1 MPARAASPAIACF
14 GPRRGIERPRGT
26 FVGGG
31 AAATL
36 CALSSRAALSFVF
49 GLGSRAGAAS
59 LRASWGVPRR
69 RRRLRGRDGLRAE
82 PENQGQ
88 NRWCFF
94 RGNGRLGRRR
104 EPWRGREAPGEGCG
118 GETSM
123 QPVYLAKANAPRTK
137 QIKALHTARRRWLHV
152 CSLALCCAESF
163 CASPAREAPCG
174 SRETSKLTGDRVR
187 RFVQSTP
194 PPRPPS
200 PRLPTTPRGRR
211 PRSKSATR
219 RRFPLRCR
227 SRRTPTSP

>member
-1 MPARAASPAIACF
+1 MACF

-69 RRRLRGRDGLRAE
+69 RRRLRGREGLRAE

-104 EPWRGREAPGEGCG
+104 EPWRGRGAPGEGWG
-118 GETSM
+118 GGAVDN
-123 QPVYLAKANAPRTK
+123 PVLLAKANAARKKRWFLPRLSVW
-137 QIKALHTARRRWLHV
+137 LHTKTPAQCRVLATAPALREKRRAAAAKPEQKH
-152 CSLALCCAESF
+152 CALEQQFAQ
-163 CASPAREAPCG
+163 SPP
-174 SRETSKLTGDRVR
+174 
-187 RFVQSTP
+187 STP
-194 PPRPPS
+194 PPSARRDRNQRPS
-200 PRLPTTPRGRR
+200 
-211 PRSKSATR
+211 
-219 RRFPLRCR
+219 
-227 SRRTPTSP
+227 

>member
-69 RRRLRGRDGLRAE
+69 RRRLRGREGLRAE

-104 EPWRGREAPGEGCG
+104 EPWRGREAPREGWG
-118 GETSM
+118 GDASM
-123 QPVYLAKANAPRTK
+123 QPVYLAKPKKKAKRGTPRAAFDRAIGVDSVPAHLGSAA
-137 QIKALHTARRRWLHV
+137 Q
-152 CSLALCCAESF
+152 CY
-163 CASPAREAPCG
+163 CASPAQE
-174 SRETSKLTGDRVR
+174 SREGAAKPE
-187 RFVQSTP
+187 Q
-194 PPRPPS
+194 
-200 PRLPTTPRGRR
+200 
-211 PRSKSATR
+211 KH
-219 RRFPLRCR
+219 
-227 SRRTPTSP
+227 

>member
-1 MPARAASPAIACF
+1 MPVPARAASPATALRHA
-14 GPRRGIERPRGT
+14 RRGIERPRGT

-69 RRRLRGRDGLRAE
+69 RRRLRGREGLRAE

-104 EPWRGREAPGEGCG
+104 EPWRGRGAPGEGWG
-118 GETSM
+118 GDAFDN
-123 QPVYLAKANAPRTK
+123 PVLLAKANAARKKRWFLPRLSVW
-137 QIKALHTARRRWLHV
+137 LHTKTPAQCRVLATAPALREKRRGAAPERP
-152 CSLALCCAESF
+152 S
-163 CASPAREAPCG
+163 SPELSSQFAP
-174 SRETSKLTGDRVR
+174 RAAPTGP
-187 RFVQSTP
+187 STP
-194 PPRPPS
+194 ASARQQQPNQNRHPLRNHGGAPPR
-200 PRLPTTPRGRR
+200 RER
-211 PRSKSATR
+211 
-219 RRFPLRCR
+219 
-227 SRRTPTSP
+227 